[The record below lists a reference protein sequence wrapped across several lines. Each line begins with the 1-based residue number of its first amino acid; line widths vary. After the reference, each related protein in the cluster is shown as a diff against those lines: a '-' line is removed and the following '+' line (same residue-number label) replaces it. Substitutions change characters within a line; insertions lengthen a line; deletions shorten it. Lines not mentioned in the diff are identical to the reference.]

1 MAKEPEQVL
10 QDIHESWEHGKK
22 LYAMYLRKSRADLEL
37 EALGEEET
45 LARHKSMLY
54 KLAEKY
60 NITPDQIV
68 IYHEMVSGDSIS
80 ERPEMQRLLNDVYQK
95 KYTGVFCAEVERL
108 ARGNTSDQGQVADA
122 FQYSSTEIITPAKR
136 YDPNNE
142 FDQEYFEFGLF
153 MSRREYKT
161 IKRRMEAGRVESFEE
176 GNYVGSRR
184 PYGFNIERRSKKER
198 VLVEKPEESQYVKM
212 IFDWFTIDRHTAGW
226 IARKLTEM
234 RVPTMDGKPEWNRGT
249 VKDIL
254 QNEHY
259 TGKVRWNRR
268 KKRKEYDAESGKVS
282 KTTRRLSKGE
292 YKIFEGKHDGF
303 ISQEQFDFAQT
314 LFVGQVPSKALSTIC
329 NPFAGL
335 LYCADCGKTLSF
347 QSYNRGESDK
357 RRSRY
362 VHRESQICQKKSSP
376 CDLVVDAFID
386 GIKGYIS
393 DFEIKL
399 SNDGNQD
406 ESNRHAAMIEALE
419 AELAKQE
426 RKKRKLFSDFE
437 GQEGEELYTKAE
449 FIERK
454 QMYNATIEEIKQ
466 QLEIERAAAPA
477 PVNYEEK
484 IMTLHKIIEL
494 MKNPEVSAKAKND
507 FLKMNIARINYDAI
521 DLGRNKG
528 VKPVLDIILR

>member
-1 MAKEPEQVL
+1 MAKEPKQVL
-10 QDIHESWEHGKK
+10 QDIHGAWEQGKK

-60 NITPDQIV
+60 NVAPEQIV

-95 KYTGVFCAEVERL
+95 KYAGVFCAEVERL

-249 VKDIL
+249 IKDIL

-268 KKRKEYDAESGKVS
+268 KRRKEYDPATGKIN
-282 KTTRRLSKGE
+282 KATRRLSKAE
-292 YKIFEGKHDGF
+292 YMVFDGKHNGF
-303 ISQEQFDFAQT
+303 ISQEQFDLAQT
-314 LFVGQVPSKALSTIC
+314 LFTGQVPAKASSTIV

-335 LYCADCGKTLSF
+335 LFCAECGKAIAYQAYKNDKSRKRKPR
-347 QSYNRGESDK
+347 YIHCESA
-357 RRSRY
+357 
-362 VHRESQICQKKSSP
+362 ICRKKSSAA
-376 CDLVVDAFID
+376 DLVMEAFIE
-386 GIKGYIS
+386 GVKKHIC
-393 DFEIKL
+393 DFEIKR
-399 SNDGNQD
+399 NNAG
-406 ESNRHAAMIEALE
+406 EREEERRHTAMIEALE

-426 RKKRKLFSDFE
+426 KKKRKLFDDFE
-437 GQEGEELYTKAE
+437 SQDDEELYTKSE

-454 QMYNATIEEIKQ
+454 QIYNATIEGIKQ
-466 QLEIERAAAPA
+466 QLEIERASAPA
-477 PVNYEEK
+477 PVDYEQK
-484 IMTLHKIIEL
+484 ITTLHKIL
-494 MKNPEVSAKAKND
+494 DMMMNPECDAKTKND
-507 FLKMNIARINYDAI
+507 FLKTYIVRINYDAM

-528 VKPVLDIILR
+528 SVPVLDIIYK